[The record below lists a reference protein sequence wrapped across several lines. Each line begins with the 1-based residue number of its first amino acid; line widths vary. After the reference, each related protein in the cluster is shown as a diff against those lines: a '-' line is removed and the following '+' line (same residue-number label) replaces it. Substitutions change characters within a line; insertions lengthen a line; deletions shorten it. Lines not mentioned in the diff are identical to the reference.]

1 MRPPEKGATASKG
14 PKSGANA
21 PRISEIYR
29 PADEMTGD
37 QANLTPITDFSLSYS
52 DHPKVAGSAP
62 AAAVPAARAPL
73 SR

>member
-1 MRPPEKGATASKG
+1 MDGPWKTDGNRGMRPPEKGATVSKG

-37 QANLTPITDFSLSYS
+37 QANFTLITDFSLSYS
-52 DHPKVAGSAP
+52 DHP
-62 AAAVPAARAPL
+62 
-73 SR
+73 

>member
-14 PKSGANA
+14 PRNGANA

-37 QANLTPITDFSLSYS
+37 QANFTPITDFSLSYS
-52 DHPKVAGSAP
+52 DHP
-62 AAAVPAARAPL
+62 
-73 SR
+73 

>member
-1 MRPPEKGATASKG
+1 MRPPEKGTTASKG

-37 QANLTPITDFSLSYS
+37 QANATPITDFSLSYS
-52 DHPKVAGSAP
+52 DHP
-62 AAAVPAARAPL
+62 
-73 SR
+73 